1 MKILLDAHISG
12 RTVGKVLAEG
22 GHDVRALDSEPE
34 LEALSDPEVLELA
47 AEEGR
52 ILVTANIRDFE
63 PLLREWAG
71 EGRPHAG
78 VNLVPS
84 SVRNE
89 AFGVLISSVEETLAG
104 TAQEEWRGSATHSN
118 ARHTPWSY
126 ATRVEQSRSYF
137 EVGGVP
143 RQLARGLRTSHR
155 KAEDLRALR
164 VHSPGTHQTLPRAS
178 QARSPHPKPRS
189 PSLPPEARQ
198 RPRPR
203 TVNYIHVTLHK
214 ALMDAVSDALIPR
227 NAASVRPRDPKNPKY
242 TRYPRTRRASS

>member
-89 AFGVLISSVEETLAG
+89 AFGVLISSVEETHAG
-104 TAQEEWRGSATHSN
+104 FAQEEWVDG
-118 ARHTPWSY
+118 ARKGQPAHGHKPPL
-126 ATRVEQSRSYF
+126 RQPCDLH
-137 EVGGVP
+137 P
-143 RQLARGLRTSHR
+143 RAGRGLGRL
-155 KAEDLRALR
+155 LRGRPQAGR
-164 VHSPGTHQTLPRAS
+164 FPRRAG
-178 QARSPHPKPRS
+178 
-189 PSLPPEARQ
+189 
-198 RPRPR
+198 RPRGDHRSTSQPGVRR
-203 TVNYIHVTLHK
+203 TRDRAAGAHGRRVTGDSRK
-214 ALMDAVSDALIPR
+214 EKGRLMGTI
-227 NAASVRPRDPKNPKY
+227 SVRIHLY
-242 TRYPRTRRASS
+242 GLVFSVLH